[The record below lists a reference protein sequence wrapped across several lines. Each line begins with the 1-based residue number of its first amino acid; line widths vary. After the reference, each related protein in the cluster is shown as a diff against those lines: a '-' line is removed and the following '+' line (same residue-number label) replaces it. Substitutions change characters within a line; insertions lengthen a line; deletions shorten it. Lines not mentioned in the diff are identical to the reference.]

1 MARSNM
7 VISIAL
13 SILLGICLQ
22 VLLVF
27 ADTQDSPNKAA
38 AAFAQAYFAFD
49 KATLSERLCESS
61 KLVNDVDVVGKYI
74 YDAKQE
80 ANARGYNLG
89 CYVKNKIFHLET
101 ETLSRQGDKVKIRLT
116 GERKSALRTFFSK
129 GDIHEVDEVL
139 ELVKENGK
147 WKVCGNPFSLSGV

>member
-38 AAFAQAYFAFD
+38 VEFAQAYFAFD

-61 KLVNDVDVVGKYI
+61 KSVDDVDVVGKYI
-74 YDAKQE
+74 YEARQE
-80 ANARGYNLG
+80 ANARGFNLG
-89 CYVKNKIFHLET
+89 CYVKNRISHLKT
-101 ETLSRQGDKVKIRLT
+101 ETLGRDDNKVKIRLT
-116 GERKSALRTFFSK
+116 GERKSVLRTFFSK

-139 ELVKENGK
+139 ELVKQDGK
-147 WKVCGNPFSLSGV
+147 WKICGNPFSISGV

>member
-38 AAFAQAYFAFD
+38 VEFAQAYFAFD
-49 KATLSERLCESS
+49 KATMSERLCESS
-61 KLVNDVDVVGKYI
+61 KSVDDVNIVSKYI
-74 YDAKQE
+74 NEARQE

-89 CYVKNKIFHLET
+89 CYVKNKIYHLET
-101 ETLSRQGDKVKIRLT
+101 ETVSREGDKITIRIT
-116 GERKSALRTFFSK
+116 GERKSPLRTFFSK
-129 GDIHEVDEVL
+129 GDINEVDEVL
-139 ELVKENGK
+139 ELVKEDGN
-147 WKVCGNPFSLSGV
+147 WKICGNPFSLSGA

>member
-13 SILLGICLQ
+13 SIFLGICLQ

-49 KATLSERLCESS
+49 KATLSEYLCESS

-89 CYVKNKIFHLET
+89 CYVKNKIFHYT
-101 ETLSRQGDKVKIRLT
+101 FNKKDKKQAFNNICQCYT
-116 GERKSALRTFFSK
+116 CRKPKYA
-129 GDIHEVDEVL
+129 IM
-139 ELVKENGK
+139 
-147 WKVCGNPFSLSGV
+147 